1 MKSVEGTLK
10 SILLAGIGT
19 ISYSYEKGKE
29 LVDEM
34 VKKGEL
40 TVKEGEELNW
50 ELKRFFHKE
59 KGDDSENSWFDN
71 TLSRIL
77 NEMHV
82 STKEETSELKRELS
96 ALEARVSILE
106 KQIESPRQED
116 TQ

>member
-19 ISYSYEKGKE
+19 VSYSYEKGKE

-59 KGDDSENSWFDN
+59 KSGDSESSWFDN
-71 TLSRIL
+71 TISRIL
-77 NEMHV
+77 DEMHV
-82 STKEETSELKRELS
+82 STKEETNELKKELS

-106 KQIESPRQED
+106 KQFESSQQED
-116 TQ
+116 NQ